1 MTRTLRR
8 HHDRAGLTLFAILG
22 FAVLIQGCAKVPLP
36 AKLAAIQPHPI
47 PSTPD
52 ALAGELA
59 IMVEADQEA
68 RFATMEPS
76 GGMPKFALFR
86 KLYAIDHA
94 NTERMKRIVDRFGWP
109 TISKFGKESA
119 HRAWLLVQH
128 ADAQPDFQRRC
139 LDLMKPL
146 LEKDEVLK
154 ENYAYLKDRVLL
166 AEGKKQIY
174 GTQFHTVGGVFQPR
188 PLIDPDNVDKR
199 RAEMGMVSIEEYK
212 TWFEDE

>member
-1 MTRTLRR
+1 MS
-8 HHDRAGLTLFAILG
+8 FAIMGVVL
-22 FAVLIQGCAKVPLP
+22 LIQGCKKVPLP
-36 AKLAAIQPHPI
+36 AKLAAIQSHPI
-47 PSTPD
+47 PSTPE
-52 ALAGELA
+52 ALAEELA
-59 IMVEADQEA
+59 IMVEVDQEA
-68 RFATMEPS
+68 RFATMDTAGYMS
-76 GGMPKFALFR
+76 QFVLNR
-86 KLYAIDHA
+86 KLFAIDHA
-94 NTERMKRIVDRFGWP
+94 NTERMKRIVDRFGWL

-119 HRAWLLVQH
+119 NYAWLLVQH

-146 LEKDEVLK
+146 LEQNEASK